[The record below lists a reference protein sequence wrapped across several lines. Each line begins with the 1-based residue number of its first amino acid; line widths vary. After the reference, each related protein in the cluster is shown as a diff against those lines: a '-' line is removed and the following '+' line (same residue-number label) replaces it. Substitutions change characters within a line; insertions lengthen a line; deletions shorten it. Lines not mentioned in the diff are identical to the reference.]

1 MKRFVA
7 FLSLGIFILTTACY
21 ATPSAPSANPV
32 QGDDRGHAALQLGS
46 NKVEVDHGRPVLKG
60 RDPAQMIQPGQ
71 TWRMGS
77 GDPTTLSTQ
86 GKLKF
91 GDKTIAAGKYVLQ
104 AKFIS
109 GQDWRLIIE
118 SDGGSVVA
126 EVPFTLQKLDKP
138 VEALTMVLEKKDKG
152 GRMVLQW
159 GTLALAT
166 DFQPAA

>member
-1 MKRFVA
+1 MKRLTV
-7 FLSLGIFILTTACY
+7 FLYSAIFIMSTACY
-21 ATPSAPSANPV
+21 ASSTNPASNPA
-32 QGDDRGHAALQLGS
+32 QGDDRGHVSLQLGS

-60 RDPAQMIQPGQ
+60 RNPEQMIQPGQ

-86 GKLKF
+86 GNLKF
-91 GDKTIAAGKYVLQ
+91 GDKTISAGKYVLQ

-118 SDGGSVVA
+118 SDGGNVVA
-126 EVPFTLQKLDKP
+126 EVPFTLQKTDKP
-138 VEALTMVLEKKDKG
+138 VETLTMVLEKKDKG